1 MREEIGAAVLFIT
14 RLIRQSGSVSSEK
27 VVEFSNSLSA
37 ILNEKFQNHWYQDH
51 PTKGQGY
58 RCIRINSSEPID
70 PVLEKA
76 ARNSGLQYHDLRL
89 PSELTLWVDPKDVC
103 CRFGESRGSFCTLVT
118 SKDGNLETRAHTVN
132 IEELLRQE
140 MERHNQQVNI
150 VTTRSNIN
158 SSHTKFS
165 KGIHNSNYYAK
176 FQNNFY
182 NNQQFQNTHNRF
194 RPQNKNN
201 NNRKQPMFEEQV
213 NGIRVSPD
221 HVNEVRQQFMDQV
234 NSIVKDGEKEGQSK
248 PTSMDTAISSSST
261 SFKDTKSTA
270 AKTSSVSHGTKPAD
284 ASKTMN
290 DKSKQGSDATKAD
303 GAKSGSDFNSKPSS
317 STDNNKASKPSQ
329 AKGRYQPD
337 QNTSA
342 KPGSYNGGK
351 GTQWLNRTHS
361 KFNSQKVY

>member
-14 RLIRQSGSVSSEK
+14 RLIRLSGSVSKEK
-27 VVEFSNSLSA
+27 VVEFSDSLSA
-37 ILNEKFQNHWYQDH
+37 ILNEKFTNHWYQDH
-51 PTKGQGY
+51 PAKGQGY
-58 RCIRINSSEPID
+58 RCIRINSAEPID
-70 PVLEKA
+70 PVLEEA

-103 CRFGESRGSFCTLVT
+103 CRFGESRGSFCTLAT
-118 SKDGNLETRAHTVN
+118 TKDGNLENMAHSIN

-140 MERHNQQVNI
+140 TERHNQQVNI
-150 VTTRSNIN
+150 VTTRTNMNVSQA
-158 SSHTKFS
+158 KFT
-165 KGIHNSNYYAK
+165 KGIHNANYYSK

-201 NNRKQPMFEEQV
+201 RKQAQHEEQV
-213 NGIRVSPD
+213 NGVRVSPD

-234 NSIVKDGEKEGQSK
+234 NSIVKEGEKVCEPK
-248 PTSMDTAISSSST
+248 PMSPNTANSSSSKNAKTDT
-261 SFKDTKSTA
+261 SSKAPLSNSTKSTPRSNNDNE
-270 AKTSSVSHGTKPAD
+270 TTK
-284 ASKTMN
+284 SNTGGL
-290 DKSKQGSDATKAD
+290 KSTIE
-303 GAKSGSDFNSKPSS
+303 NSKPSS
-317 STDNNKASKPSQ
+317 DKSSMDVKSNRPSQ

-337 QNTSA
+337 QNTSV

-351 GTQWLNRTHS
+351 GTHWLNRTHS